1 MNRTYVIDWIYDLP
15 IQTLT
20 DELKE
25 DIVTL
30 IIDYTQDKQESQK
43 AVERYLLDLL
53 KEKEGVK

>member
-1 MNRTYVIDWIYDLP
+1 MNRSTVIEWIYDLP

-30 IIDYTQDKQESQK
+30 IIDYTQDKETN
-43 AVERYLLDLL
+43 
-53 KEKEGVK
+53 

>member
-1 MNRTYVIDWIYDLP
+1 MNRAYVIEWIYDLP

-30 IIDYTQDKQESQK
+30 IIDYTQDKKGGGINGIQN
-43 AVERYLLDLL
+43 
-53 KEKEGVK
+53 